1 MAMPRTLARNAEVLE
16 SMVAKLLEEHR
27 KLYSSWIVDWEK
39 EQRRRLELQATNTI
53 SPPLDTSKEAPSF
66 RLLTDLWFRDST

>member
-16 SMVAKLLEEHR
+16 FMVAKLLEEHR

-39 EQRRRLELQATNTI
+39 KQ
-53 SPPLDTSKEAPSF
+53 
-66 RLLTDLWFRDST
+66 